1 MKLLSTVGAS
11 ATLAFSIAS
20 SLFGA
25 QQPAT
30 ALPGQTFQQVQQT
43 VRSSRLFQGMSLTE
57 ESRGYYTVSS
67 PFDGGDAVLYVIG
80 EGNTVS
86 TETLQFR
93 YPDSRISFERES
105 GSSTSLIADIWGDG
119 IAQDYVDSRYTDEIQ
134 GGIGPNHYYLGERYG
149 YRRSIYNDTRT
160 GTGIYSFTVMDI
172 VDWEEFRR
180 ADRVCS
186 ANPNAF
192 QCSGL

>member
-25 QQPAT
+25 QQPAM

-43 VRSSRLFQGMSLTE
+43 VRSVGLFQGMSLTE
-57 ESRGYYTVSS
+57 GAQGYYTVSS

-86 TETLQFR
+86 IETLQFR

-105 GSSTSLIADIWGDG
+105 GGSAALIADIWGDR

-134 GGIGPNHYYLGERYG
+134 GDIGPTHYYLGERYG

-160 GTGIYSFTVMDI
+160 GKGIYSFSVMDI
-172 VDWEEFRR
+172 VDWEESRR
-180 ADRVCS
+180 ADRFCS
-186 ANPNAF
+186 ANPNAGG
-192 QCSGL
+192 CSGL